1 MDGLKNSLERSLC
14 GRYKGIAGVDMLIVN
29 DGGEVKV
36 HPCIEMN
43 LRMNMGVLAMK
54 AFERLSLLS
63 ADTQKETTLTPERKC
78 GFVAEC
84 VDGRLRLVFR
94 KP

>member
-1 MDGLKNSLERSLC
+1 MRCAEVVRKTKETDISLKLCLE
-14 GRYKGIAGVDMLIVN
+14 
-29 DGGEVKV
+29 GGEVKI

-43 LRMNMGVLAMK
+43 LRMTMGVLAMK

-84 VDGRLRLVFR
+84 VDGRLRVVFR